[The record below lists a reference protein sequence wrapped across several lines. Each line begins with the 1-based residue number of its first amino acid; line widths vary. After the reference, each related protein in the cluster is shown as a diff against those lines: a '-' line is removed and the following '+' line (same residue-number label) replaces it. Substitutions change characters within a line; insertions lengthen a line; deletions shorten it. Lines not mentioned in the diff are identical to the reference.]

1 MFGASAPKIRL
12 AQTHPIL
19 EPGRYRITAYLRGLD
34 ISTGVW
40 NATTE
45 FACDGQYFQLQKNGT
60 FGWTPLTY
68 VFQVRERKQD
78 FYGPAFGLMAP
89 GYLWVDDVGMVK
101 VPNDVP
107 LTDKP
112 VLGTEEEPLA
122 PPGELGPDAVRCPQC
137 GYRNQP
143 AWKACFACGAGLD
156 LPAAA
161 QGPAVK
167 PLTSFED
174 KSPFSAGQLVEQH
187 ATDGKKSLR
196 LDKSYTTWLAP
207 QDWSGYDYLKADLYT
222 DAARPLDLYVEI
234 RDQATR
240 DYWTRVTYN
249 TVVPPGRS
257 TLVLPLDQLYV
268 GEKSRPGRK
277 LMLSGV
283 THLVFS
289 VGDQPPA
296 PLYLDNLRLE
306 RDVETPPLKFDGLHA
321 FDLGTSQSPLM
332 PGFTRVDPA
341 TIYSRGRGYGL
352 KDARL
357 WRTFDAL
364 QPDPLYQDFLCIEQG
379 GFIHHTKGGGRAP
392 WRKELSSGSTRRRA
406 TGSSRKMTVRT
417 FSCITPPSR
426 ARDSNRWRKATRCA
440 LKSSRAPRD
449 PRLRT
454 SKKFDRA

>member
-1 MFGASAPKIRL
+1 MGLPLGAAETQNLIRNPSFEQTKPADQFGFVFPDWGGWKYEGECEYRVGRVAHRGQTSALLFGASAPKIRL
-12 AQTHPIL
+12 AQTHPVL

-89 GYLWVDDVGMVK
+89 GYLWVDDVEMVK
-101 VPNDVP
+101 VPDDVP

-112 VLGTEEEPLA
+112 VLGAEEKPLA

-143 AWKACFACGAGLD
+143 AWKTCFACGSELD

-167 PLTSFED
+167 PLASFED
-174 KSPFSAGQLVEQH
+174 KSPFSEGQLVEQH

-196 LDKSYTTWLAP
+196 LDKNYTTWLAP

-222 DAARPLDLYVEI
+222 DAERPLDLYVEI

-240 DYWTRVTYN
+240 DYWTRVNYN

-283 THLVFS
+283 THLVFNI
-289 VGDQPPA
+289 GEQPSGPA
-296 PLYLDNLRLE
+296 
-306 RDVETPPLKFDGLHA
+306 V
-321 FDLGTSQSPLM
+321 LGQSAA
-332 PGFTRVDPA
+332 GTRCRNAA
-341 TIYSRGRGYGL
+341 T
-352 KDARL
+352 
-357 WRTFDAL
+357 
-364 QPDPLYQDFLCIEQG
+364 QV
-379 GFIHHTKGGGRAP
+379 
-392 WRKELSSGSTRRRA
+392 RRA
-406 TGSSRKMTVRT
+406 V
-417 FSCITPPSR
+417 CV
-426 ARDSNRWRKATRCA
+426 
-440 LKSSRAPRD
+440 
-449 PRLRT
+449 
-454 SKKFDRA
+454 